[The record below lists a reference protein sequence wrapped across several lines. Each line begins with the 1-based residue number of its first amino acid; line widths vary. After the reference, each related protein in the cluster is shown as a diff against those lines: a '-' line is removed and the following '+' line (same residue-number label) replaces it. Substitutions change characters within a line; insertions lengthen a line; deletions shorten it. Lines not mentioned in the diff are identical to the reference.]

1 MRRGTFTPA
10 RLAFE
15 RPIATA
21 CFLERIGCFPS
32 FARCISSLTN
42 SPACVVGAF
51 PSRLAFLARFTV
63 VFEGIFSLRKV
74 PEGQR
79 ENPLPP
85 LPGFYFCLRGNRRID
100 RRFSERAQCRKDRH
114 GYSRDHLVPGG
125 SRIHLE
131 TRLFSAKT
139 AESVHK
145 TQEGSSKG
153 SGLNWGKV
161 EFRSRLVRS
170 GKSSWLNPGTPATS
184 GPVPR
189 GMAPIHLPGRE
200 PMKAVFGGQI
210 PGTA

>member
-1 MRRGTFTPA
+1 MGASPPSRGASLLLQTHPPA
-10 RLAFE
+10 SWGLSPPVWLFLLVLQSFLKAFSHSE
-15 RPIATA
+15 RSLRGKERILFHRSRDSISVYGATVGSTAGFPSALSAARTATA
-21 CFLERIGCFPS
+21 IPEITWS
-32 FARCISSLTN
+32 Q
-42 SPACVVGAF
+42 VGAVFIWKPDFF
-51 PSRLAFLARFTV
+51 PQ
-63 VFEGIFSLRKV
+63 I
-74 PEGQR
+74 
-79 ENPLPP
+79 
-85 LPGFYFCLRGNRRID
+85 
-100 RRFSERAQCRKDRH
+100 
-114 GYSRDHLVPGG
+114 
-125 SRIHLE
+125 
-131 TRLFSAKT
+131 LFQT